1 MSVNTE
7 LTADVIVIG
16 SGAGGGFVATAL
28 AQAGVSVLLLERGR
42 WFDFK
47 KDFPARNPDWEKRGS
62 PFRSGSFFSDPTIDY
77 SKGAVIQPQDFDL
90 CSRQKMDRLGK
101 PGHRGSFNYHR
112 VIGVGGS
119 TLHYQGEAHRFPE
132 HAFKT
137 QSRFGFGFDWPLVY
151 AELAP
156 YYAKAEKWLGVAG
169 DPANP
174 FKAARGPYPTP
185 AHQLSTKTQWVKHAS
200 DKLGWSL
207 LPNSLVLPSRSY
219 DGRSPCRYSGMCVKG
234 CPFGAKSSVDLAV
247 LPKGI
252 KTGNLKVLDNTRVL
266 ELETDTSGSISGVI
280 YLRDGI
286 RLRATADRYVLST
299 GAIESPRLLLASQS
313 ASHPDGIGNRHD
325 RVGRNLMETVF
336 SVITVEADRPL
347 QAWKGQPIDCR
358 IWDFNST
365 GPENDRNGFVLGVSS
380 SMSAYQGPLS
390 YAQRTA
396 GSGKAHKDA
405 MRNKFGRVVNLF
417 GIADHSPNE
426 NNRLQLSSRL
436 DKDGMAKV
444 TVSSDYLQ
452 RDKNTLREMI
462 NKLIALAEATEPEQ
476 IKGLYSTYNQ
486 PSSTHL
492 AGTCMMGNDP
502 EQSVADANGKVH
514 GVKNLYIADA
524 SILPSQG
531 MGDSP
536 SLTIQAMALRIADK
550 ME

>member
-7 LTADVIVIG
+7 LSADVIVIG
-16 SGAGGGFVATAL
+16 SGAGDGFVATAL

-42 WFDFK
+42 WFDYK

-101 PGHRGSFNYHR
+101 PGHRGSFSYHR

-137 QSRFGFGFDWPLVY
+137 QSRFGFGFDWPLDY

-185 AHQLSTKTQWVKHAS
+185 AHQLSTKTQWVKQAS
-200 DKLGWSL
+200 DKLGWYL

-266 ELETDTSGSISGVI
+266 ELETDSSGSISGVI

-313 ASHPDGIGNRHD
+313 ASHSGGIGNRHH
-325 RVGRNLMETVF
+325 RVGRNLMETLF

-347 QAWKGQPIDCR
+347 QAWKGLPIDCR

-396 GSGKAHKDA
+396 GSGRAHKDA
-405 MRNKFGRVVNLF
+405 MRDKFGRVVNLF

-444 TVSSDYLQ
+444 TVSSDYMK

-462 NKLIALAEATEPEQ
+462 NKLIALAEATETEQ
-476 IKGLYSTYNQ
+476 IKGLYSTYSQ

-492 AGTCMMGNDP
+492 AGH
-502 EQSVADANGKVH
+502 A
-514 GVKNLYIADA
+514 
-524 SILPSQG
+524 
-531 MGDSP
+531 
-536 SLTIQAMALRIADK
+536 
-550 ME
+550 